1 MTTHT
6 NAHAFACDCPSCS
19 DGTGRPQSHPACPTP
34 CPGHKNAPAA
44 RTGDVAGCPEASPVD
59 FAALGAEIGRLVET
73 KQRAYG
79 LSFSKAG
86 RVLLELYPAGIP
98 PEKLDDALT
107 IVRVVDK
114 LFRIA
119 TDRDALGESPWRDI
133 AGYALLSVARVEG
146 ERAAKPRA
154 DVAEREVP

>member
-1 MTTHT
+1 MTAHT

-19 DGTGRPQSHPACPTP
+19 DGPGARESLQACPTP
-34 CPGHKNAPAA
+34 CPGPENAPAA
-44 RTGDVAGCPEASPVD
+44 RVGDLAGRPEASPVD

-79 LSFSKAG
+79 SSFSKAG
-86 RVLLELYPAGIP
+86 RVLLELYPSGIP
-98 PEKLDDALT
+98 PEKLPDALT

-133 AGYALLSVARVEG
+133 AGYALLSVARVE
-146 ERAAKPRA
+146 
-154 DVAEREVP
+154 REHPPCGPEST